1 MVVPPHPPPVVTRSH
16 EENPMSLRRAASLV
30 LVLALAACK
39 SATQEP
45 QPAELVFATFA
56 SPVIP
61 TPNDLAL
68 AQVPAVPSCT
78 LMPDGQAQLLCSFVK
93 AGGWPSDQEVSI
105 SLPFNSIRWDASPT
119 ASAPY
124 GHYVPSA
131 TAPTI
136 DTNTITA
143 STVTVMRVDGPAPV
157 AVAYDAVAA
166 PGVLTLRKQAGAN
179 GRRWDPG
186 ARYVVAVRGGPRG
199 VKTTTGLPVSADSGV
214 ALVIANKDLT
224 NPENQPLGAV
234 PDSNGSGT
242 NSDEVAQLEGLRAAT
257 WQPIT
262 WSNAT
267 GAWAAGAPAAGVTI
281 TPAFLAVD
289 AAFPHAETATIAT
302 FGTAPDAGPVVLID
316 AGSGQ
321 APLPID
327 LLRTSAAG
335 TIDLNPAFG
344 PAAAGLSTLD
354 GFSTTAMVLA
364 QTSVPVAAATVMGDN
379 VYLYKLSG
387 GTPVLVKELKRELG
401 HAQGGDPT
409 ANPAAAG
416 YVAEPSAIII
426 AAGSGGCPAA
436 VTGGCSPAIGLQ
448 PAVYAPVSAS
458 VAFNLPPLDEET
470 LYGVVV
476 TDRVTDAAGRAF
488 TRSTVARI
496 VLEFTHIMKADA
508 VTSDL
513 PGIGNATAKALSDMQ
528 GALAPLW
535 APGVLPAGTTKANV
549 ATAYTFKTQS
559 ITQTSTLLAALP
571 YKLDSA
577 IFAATNTVAISPVA
591 LTNIPFAA
599 LPGVTTTGVNAIYD
613 VTFMSI
619 DAIDK
624 STGALNPAIANPAT
638 LPGLLT
644 PLHALVVVPQPGNPL
659 IAACPAGYPA
669 GLKCP
674 KLVVFGH
681 GLNGSK
687 ETLLTNA
694 ATLASAGFIAAAIDF
709 PLHGGRNWCSADA
722 DCVTAAGAAGPAGS
736 CDKGGAFAASAGQ
749 GDTVRPGVCVGGTSP
764 TVFSAPGVNVGSRY
778 FISANFFRA
787 RDALRQNV
795 LDVSALTLALNRPP
809 PPYPQPAANQ
819 LRDALGL
826 LGLAVDPTTSYYEG
840 ISLGSIGGTL
850 AVAANPRLSRAL
862 FSVGGGTLVSIFTN
876 APAFHTSV
884 EVLFKSLNPAFS
896 WNAVDP
902 ANAAFDPAVA
912 AWYLQMVN
920 VATWILDPGDPI
932 NYAGKLIT
940 PGAGMANFLADPTLA
955 TPQPPKQ
962 VQAQV
967 ATGDL
972 VVPNATNW
980 LLYGLMSAP
989 TSLYV
994 SDSAFGGAVPHSMLG
1009 TIASVQADAAGY
1021 LVTGTNT
1028 PATIHLP

>member
-1 MVVPPHPPPVVTRSH
+1 MT
-16 EENPMSLRRAASLV
+16 LRRAGSLV

-45 QPAELVFATFA
+45 QTAELVFATFS

-68 AQVPAVPSCT
+68 AQVPAAPCSV
-78 LMPDGQAQLLCSFVK
+78 MPDGQAQLLCTFVK

-105 SLPFNSIRWDASPT
+105 SLPFKAVRWDATPT

-124 GHYVPSA
+124 GRYVAAA

-136 DTNTITA
+136 DTTTITA
-143 STVTVMRVDGPAPV
+143 STVTVLRVDVSPPRT
-157 AVAYDAVAA
+157 VAYEAVAA
-166 PGVLTLRKQAGAN
+166 PGLLTLRKQAGAS
-179 GRRWDPG
+179 GRRWEPG
-186 ARYVVAVRGGPRG
+186 ARYVVAVRGGPSG
-199 VKTTTGLPVSADSGV
+199 VKTTTGLPVAADSGV
-214 ALVIANKDLT
+214 SLVIANKDLT
-224 NPENQPLGAV
+224 SGENQPLGAI
-234 PDSNGSGT
+234 PDSNGNGT
-242 NSDEVAQLEGLRAAT
+242 SADEIAQLEGLRAAT
-257 WQPIT
+257 WLPLT

-267 GAWAAGAPAAGVTI
+267 GAWAPSFAATV

-316 AGSGQ
+316 PGSGV

-335 TIDLNPAFG
+335 TIDFNTAFG

-354 GFSTTAMVLA
+354 GFSTTGMLLA
-364 QTSVPVAAATVMGDN
+364 QTSVPVAAGTVNGAN

-387 GTPVLVKELKRELG
+387 GAPVLVKELKQELG
-401 HAQGGDPT
+401 RAALGDPS
-409 ANPAAAG
+409 ADPAGAG
-416 YVAEPSAIII
+416 YVAEPSAITIP
-426 AAGSGGCPAA
+426 AGSGGCPAGA
-436 VTGGCSPAIGLQ
+436 TGGCSPAIGLQ
-448 PAVYAPVSAS
+448 PAVYAPVPGAGN
-458 VAFNLPPLDEET
+458 FNLPPLEEET

-476 TDRVTDAAGRAF
+476 TDRVRDAAGRAF

-496 VLEFTHIMKADA
+496 VLEFTHIMKADG

-513 PGIGNATAKALSDMQ
+513 PGIGNATAKALYDMQ

-535 APGVLPAGTTKANV
+535 GPGVLPAGTTKANV

-559 ITQTSTLLAALP
+559 ITETTTKLAALP
-571 YKLDSA
+571 YLLDSA
-577 IFAATNTVAISPVA
+577 IFAATNTVAITPVA

-599 LPGVTTTGVNAIYD
+599 FPGVPTTGVNAIYD
-613 VTFMSI
+613 VTFMSV

-624 STGALNPAIANPAT
+624 STGALNPAIANPAS

-644 PLHALVVVPQPGNPL
+644 PLHALVVVPDPANPA
-659 IAACPAGYPA
+659 IAACPAGYPV

-694 ATLASAGFIAAAIDF
+694 ATLASHGFIAAAIDF

-736 CDKGGAFAASAGQ
+736 CDKGGAFATSAGQ
-749 GDTVRPGVCVGGTSP
+749 GDAVRPGVCSGATTP
-764 TVFSAPGVNVGSRY
+764 RVFSAPGANVGSRY
-778 FISANFFRA
+778 FISANFFRI

-809 PPYPQPAANQ
+809 AAAGYAPQPAAGAN
-819 LRDALGL
+819 LFFNELFALGM
-826 LGLAVDPTTSYYEG
+826 AIDPTTSYYEG
-840 ISLGSIGGTL
+840 ISLGTISGTS
-850 AVAANPRLSRAL
+850 AVAANPRISRAL
-862 FSVGGGTLVSIFTN
+862 FSVGGGTLVSIFTT
-876 APAFHTSV
+876 APAFRGNV
-884 EVLFKSLNPAFS
+884 EALFRSLNPAFS
-896 WNAVDP
+896 WNAIDP

-912 AWYLQMVN
+912 AWYLQMIN

-932 NYAGKLIT
+932 NYAGKLIR

-955 TPQPPKQ
+955 TPQAPKQ

-972 VVPNATNW
+972 VVPNANNW
-980 LLYGLMSAP
+980 LLYGLMTAP
-989 TSLYV
+989 TTLYV
-994 SDSAFGGAVPHSMLG
+994 SGTAAGGAVSHSMLG

-1021 LVTGTNT
+1021 LVTGTPT
-1028 PATIHLP
+1028 AATITLP